1 MYGTLVR
8 NYYAT
13 SDGTPTGDN
22 YFTLGANEDGDD
34 DYHERFALSDYF
46 AEDYVELGQPQ
57 KEIGKVLADSP
68 DVDDTTAFDVTM
80 TAMLI
85 VLTSARPW

>member
-1 MYGTLVR
+1 MLYGTLVR

-34 DYHERFALSDYF
+34 DYHERFAPGDYF
-46 AEDYVELGQPQ
+46 AEDYVELGNHRRKLVKSLQ
-57 KEIGKVLADSP
+57 
-68 DVDDTTAFDVTM
+68 
-80 TAMLI
+80 I
-85 VLTSARPW
+85 VLM